1 MKLLRNLVMVAVC
14 AAPVLMSPLAWAS
27 GCYLC
32 GGGSSES
39 CKNYCRYSGEDT
51 FAARKECEKRGCKVS
66 GTGSCPTAVNYK
78 VCMVPPAPTKSET
91 TVAAAIPWCSSDE
104 PSV

>member
-32 GGGSSES
+32 GGGSSEN
-39 CKNYCRYSGEDT
+39 CKNYCRYSGVDT
-51 FAARKECEKRGCKVS
+51 FAARKECEKPGGRVS
-66 GTGSCPTAVNYK
+66 GTRAGLGA
-78 VCMVPPAPTKSET
+78 T
-91 TVAAAIPWCSSDE
+91 TGRPNCSAMR
-104 PSV
+104 